1 MKIILVQPAGIFYV
15 VKYSFYLVIFA
26 ADNNK
31 LLNPNLF
38 DVCYK
43 INIHAINF

>member
-31 LLNPNLF
+31 LQIF
-38 DVCYK
+38 SMFVIK